1 MNNSE
6 FKRRR
11 NQLMK
16 MIGKGSI
23 AIVSSAQTRVRN
35 RDVEYPFRQDSD
47 FLYLTGF
54 NEPGAVLVLAPG
66 RKHGEFILFC
76 RENDPE
82 QETWHGRRAGQ
93 QRSQHQD

>member
-1 MNNSE
+1 MNASE

-11 NQLMK
+11 AQLMK

-23 AIVSSAQTRVRN
+23 AIVPSASSQIRN

-54 NEPGAVLVLAPG
+54 SEPEAVLVLVPG

-82 QETWHGRRAGQ
+82 QET
-93 QRSQHQD
+93 